1 MAEWDSPYG
10 LMRTAISST
19 SRLAIITPQTGTYPP
34 VSSQLLSAFPGNAC
48 PTRLYQP
55 LGSCSHSPRSHVTDL
70 NRRGEVSPGGSAV
83 RQLRLCRRVYFG
95 VVKEWRL
102 WKARSCSSWRP
113 RTVLDTRA
121 HRARSR
127 WLTAA
132 RYFWRL

>member
-19 SRLAIITPQTGTYPP
+19 SRLAIITPQTGTYLP

-48 PTRLYQP
+48 PTRLYEP
-55 LGSCSHSPRSHVTDL
+55 LGSCTHSPRSHVTDL

-95 VVKEWRL
+95 AVVKSGDSG
-102 WKARSCSSWRP
+102 KHA
-113 RTVLDTRA
+113 VV
-121 HRARSR
+121 HRGDRG
-127 WLTAA
+127 
-132 RYFWRL
+132 RYSILGHTEHDPGG